1 MRFIHTADWQIGKS
15 FRRFGEREGGLKQA
29 RLDAIERIGEAAL
42 AHSATHVLVAGDL
55 FDHFAPSDRTA
66 REPVER
72 MRRFGAVEWLII
84 PGNHDPHR
92 PDGVWDRLARLGL
105 PANVRPLLEPAPVAL
120 SCGAHVLPAP
130 LLRRSETADLTAWWD
145 QAPTPPGALR
155 IGLAHGAVM
164 GFGSAQEASNP
175 VDPARARSAGLAYLA
190 LGDWHRTLQISE
202 RVWYAGTPEPDR
214 AGSQQ
219 IGKALLVE
227 IAGPDAPPRVQEL
240 TTGAYRWE
248 TRETRVDRPE
258 DVADL
263 DSALRA
269 LPDTFRTVLRLKLAG
284 ALSLAARAD
293 LGARLAALEAVF
305 HHLDADLEGVLPRP
319 SDEDFDAI
327 DFDGVLRTA
336 AERLKARAQ
345 DAGLVAGD
353 RKIAEDALVE
363 LYLTVARAR
372 EATP

>member
-15 FRRFGEREGGLKQA
+15 FRRFGEREGGLRQA
-29 RLDAIERIGEAAL
+29 RLDAIERIGAAAL
-42 AHSATHVLVAGDL
+42 AHNAAHVLVAGDL
-55 FDHFAPSDRTA
+55 FDHFAPTDRTA

-72 MRRFGAVEWLII
+72 MRRFSAVEWLII

-92 PDGVWDRLARLGL
+92 PDGVWDRLALMGL
-105 PANVRPLLEPAPVAL
+105 PANVRPVLEPTPVAL
-120 SCGAHVLPAP
+120 ADGTHILPAP

-145 QAPTPPGALR
+145 AAPTPPGAAR
-155 IGLAHGAVM
+155 IGLAHGAVT
-164 GFGSAQEASNP
+164 GFGSAQEASNLI
-175 VDPARARSAGLAYLA
+175 DPARARSAGLAYLA

-219 IGKALLVE
+219 VGKALLVE
-227 IAGPDAPPRVQEL
+227 ICGPDAPPRVQEL
-240 TTGAYRWE
+240 TTGVYTWE
-248 TRETRVDRPE
+248 TRETRLDSPE

-263 DSALRA
+263 DNALRA
-269 LPDTFRTVLRLKLAG
+269 MPDTFRTVLRLKVAG

-293 LGARLAALEAVF
+293 LDARLTALEAVF
-305 HHLDADLEGVLPRP
+305 HHLDADLDGVLPRP

-345 DAGLVAGD
+345 ETALAAGD
-353 RKIAEDALVE
+353 RKTAEDALVE
-363 LYLTVARAR
+363 LYLTVAKAR
-372 EATP
+372 EAAP

>member
-42 AHSATHVLVAGDL
+42 AHGATHVLVAGDL

-120 SCGAHVLPAP
+120 ACGAHVLPAP

-145 QAPTPPGALR
+145 QAPTPPSALR

-319 SDEDFDAI
+319 SEEDFDAI

-345 DAGLVAGD
+345 ETALAAGD
-353 RKIAEDALVE
+353 RKTAEDALVE